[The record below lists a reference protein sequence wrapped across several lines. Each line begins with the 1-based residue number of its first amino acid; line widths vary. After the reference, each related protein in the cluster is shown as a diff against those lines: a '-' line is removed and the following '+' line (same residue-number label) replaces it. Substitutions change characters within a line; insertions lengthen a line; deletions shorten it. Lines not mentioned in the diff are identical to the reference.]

1 MVNKTIARIY
11 WKKIQNGE
19 RTFNSIKG
27 EDMKLVVKELA
38 EESLQ
43 VGDIDEKQ
51 YNDLIKKY
59 SNH

>member
-1 MVNKTIARIY
+1 MVNKTIAKIY

-27 EDMKLVVKELA
+27 EDMKLLVKELA

-59 SNH
+59 YNH